1 MKLRGEKLFRVATV
15 KAGKQ
20 QKVNLTSHFFLRLPR
35 KAESVHVHVCVCI
48 SHTYSL
54 PYSSPENVVCVTACW
69 QPYSHFHRLVK
80 TAHHHMPNVYPELC
94 VFLDACVL
102 LYMCVREKG
111 ECVVFYSS
119 DLISVS
125 FFYCNADGKIVNVT
139 LCAWCFFLPLF
150 VFLCLCSTQIFS
162 NISSPHKDL
171 WKLLYTSKTN
181 RVYVL

>member
-1 MKLRGEKLFRVATV
+1 MENSRKL
-15 KAGKQ
+15 
-20 QKVNLTSHFFLRLPR
+20 NLTSHFFLRLPR
-35 KAESVHVHVCVCI
+35 KAESVYVHVCVCAYHI
-48 SHTYSL
+48 RILSHT
-54 PYSSPENVVCVTACW
+54 ED
-69 QPYSHFHRLVK
+69 QK
-80 TAHHHMPNVYPELC
+80 MLC
-94 VFLDACVL
+94 VWLLADSLTVTFTDWWRQHTITCRMCIQSCVCFWMHVCC
-102 LYMCVREKG
+102 YMCVREKG